1 LQQKQ
6 EGHIMLK
13 LGLAAA
19 TALVIAAPAM
29 ADEWDF
35 VLINNSGKAIK
46 TVEIA
51 PAGTTTW
58 QQNKVDPEFKKAD
71 TTVKQGARMTV
82 HFDKGAGCKYDVKL
96 NFADDSNGVWAGI
109 NVCDNSYITVK
120 YGANGATTFTAN

>member
-1 LQQKQ
+1 
-6 EGHIMLK
+6 MLK

-19 TALVIAAPAM
+19 AAIVIAAPAM
-29 ADEWDF
+29 ADDWDF

-51 PAGTTTW
+51 PTGTTTW
-58 QQNKVDPEFKKAD
+58 QPNKVDPEFKKAD
-71 TTVKQGARMTV
+71 ATVKPGARMTV

-96 NFADDSNGVWAGI
+96 SFADNSEGVWTGI

-120 YGANGATTFTAN
+120 YNTAGAPAFTAN

>member
-1 LQQKQ
+1 
-6 EGHIMLK
+6 MLK

-19 TALVIAAPAM
+19 AAIVIAAPAM
-29 ADEWDF
+29 ADDWDF

-51 PAGTTTW
+51 PTGTTTW
-58 QQNKVDPEFKKAD
+58 QPNKVDPEFKKAD
-71 TTVKQGARMTV
+71 ATVKPGARMTV

-96 NFADDSNGVWAGI
+96 SFADSSEGVWTGI

-120 YGANGATTFTAN
+120 YNSAGAPAFTAN

>member
-1 LQQKQ
+1 
-6 EGHIMLK
+6 MLK

-19 TALVIAAPAM
+19 AAIVIAAPAM

-51 PAGTTTW
+51 PTGTTTW
-58 QQNKVDPEFKKAD
+58 QPNKVDPEFKKAD
-71 TTVKQGARMTV
+71 ATVKPGARMTV

-96 NFADDSNGVWAGI
+96 SFADNSDGVWTGI

-120 YGANGATTFTAN
+120 YNAAGAPAFTAN